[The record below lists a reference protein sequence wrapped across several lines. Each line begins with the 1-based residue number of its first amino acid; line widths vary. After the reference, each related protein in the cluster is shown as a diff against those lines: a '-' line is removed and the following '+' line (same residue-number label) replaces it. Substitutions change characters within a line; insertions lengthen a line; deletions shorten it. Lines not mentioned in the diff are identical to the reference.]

1 MSFQSTKL
9 YSVVSQTCPRC
20 HQGPL
25 FVNKNPYKMENWD
38 KMHADCPVCNLHFE
52 REPGFFQGSMYVSYA
67 LGVALSVGV
76 VLLNWILGFDPIVYF
91 ISNTVALI
99 VLAPLLFRWSR
110 ALYLNIFIKYE
121 KQPNPSKAQRA
132 SDSIIS
138 QPGA

>member
-25 FVNKNPYKMENWD
+25 FVNKNPYKLENWD
-38 KMHADCPVCNLHFE
+38 KMHADCPVCKLHFE

-67 LGVALSVGV
+67 LGVALSVAV
-76 VLLNWILGFDPIVYF
+76 VLLNWMVGFNPIAYF
-91 ISNTVALI
+91 ISNTLALI

-110 ALYLNIFIKYE
+110 ALYLNIFISYDK
-121 KQPNPSKAQRA
+121 K
-132 SDSIIS
+132 SI
-138 QPGA
+138 A

>member
-38 KMHADCPVCNLHFE
+38 KMHADCPVCKLHFE

-76 VLLNWILGFDPIVYF
+76 VLLNWLVGFNPIAYF

-110 ALYLNIFIKYE
+110 ALYLNIFISYD
-121 KQPNPSKAQRA
+121 KQ
-132 SDSIIS
+132 SI
-138 QPGA
+138 A